1 MVTRLTGLSSG
12 LDIDSWVTDLMK
24 AERTKVDT
32 QLQKKQILEW
42 KRDNYRSINTKLLA
56 LRTASSDLQ
65 LQGTFQTKTATASD
79 SSLLTVTA
87 GNSSVAANYT
97 IKINSMAAAATK
109 SSTEALASNSDKTS
123 LAAQFGVTGDI
134 TFTLEGKNG
143 SKDFTFASASTSM
156 SQMVSQINSADLGIK
171 ASYDSTTDRFF
182 LMTTDSGSTSE
193 IHVKA
198 DAANFLTN
206 KLKLSLTVGADE
218 TNAVKGSDASIDFN
232 DATGLKF
239 SSNQFTVN
247 GLTIN
252 LKQSSG
258 STTIKVEDDT
268 ESQIKKI
275 KTFVEAY
282 NNAMDAMST
291 ELSAE
296 RDRDYTPLTD
306 SQKED
311 MSETEIATWETK
323 AKSGLL
329 KGDSLTM
336 SVYNSLRSISYTQVE
351 GLNGDYTTLGSVG
364 ISTAS
369 YGDKGKLYI
378 DEAKLRKALTA
389 DPEGVMDLFTQSS
402 AIDSEKGLA
411 VKLYNSVNNGIT
423 RISSQAGSGSDYVDN
438 SLIGKNLTDIS
449 ELISDLEDKLDDTE
463 DRYYKKFSA
472 MEEAIQRFNSQSQY
486 LSSMF
491 SSSSN
496 G

>member
-32 QLQKKQILEW
+32 QYQKKQTLEW

-65 LQGTFQTKTATASD
+65 LQGTFLSKTAASSD

-87 GNSSVAANYT
+87 GTSAVEANYT
-97 IKINSMAAAATK
+97 VKINSMASSATK
-109 SSTEALASNSDKTS
+109 SSTAAIGSTSDKTT
-123 LAAQFGVTGDI
+123 LASQLGLSGNV

-143 SKDFTFASASTSM
+143 SKDFTFDTSNTSM
-156 SQMVSQINSADLGIK
+156 TQMVNQINSANLGIK
-171 ASYDSTTDRFF
+171 ASYDSTSDRFF

-198 DAANFLTN
+198 DAENFLTS
-206 KLKLSLTVGADE
+206 KLKLSLTVGSDE
-218 TNAVKGSDASIDFN
+218 ANAVKGTDASIDFN
-232 DATGLKF
+232 DATGLTF

-252 LKQSSG
+252 LKQASG
-258 STTIKVEDDT
+258 STTIKVENDT
-268 ESQIKKI
+268 EAQIKKI

-282 NNAMDAMST
+282 NNAMDTMST

-311 MSETEIATWETK
+311 MSEAEITNWETK
-323 AKSGLL
+323 AKTGLL

-351 GLNGDYTTLGSVG
+351 GLSGNYKTLGSVG

-369 YGDKGKLYI
+369 YSDKGKLYI
-378 DEAKLRKALTA
+378 DEDKLRTALTA
-389 DPEGVMDLFTQSS
+389 DPEGVMNLFTKSS
-402 AIDSEKGLA
+402 TIDSQKGLA
-411 VKLYNSVNNGIT
+411 VKLYNSVSNGIT
-423 RISSQAGSGSDYVDN
+423 RISSQAGSSSDYVDT
-438 SLIGKNLTDIS
+438 SLIGKNLTDVS

-463 DRYYKKFSA
+463 ERYYRKFSA
-472 MEEAIQRFNSQSQY
+472 MEEAIQKFNSQSQY

-496 G
+496 S